1 MSGSIEPIAA
11 MAQELGKLPGVGP
24 KTAQRLA
31 YYLASRPQE
40 EVRALAVTL
49 WEGRKAIRFCETC
62 GNYSTGE
69 SCPVCAS
76 PERHNGQI
84 CVVRDPRDVAALE
97 RMHEYRGLYHV
108 LHGTLSPMDGVGP
121 DDIRIKE
128 LLSRV
133 ASEEVTEVILA
144 TNPDVEGEATAAYI
158 ARLLKPM
165 GIRCTRIAHG
175 VPVGGDLE
183 YTDEVTLFKALEGRR
198 EV

>member
-31 YYLASRPQE
+31 YHLASRPQE
-40 EVRALAVTL
+40 EVRALAVAL
-49 WEGRKAIRFCETC
+49 WEGRKAIRFCNTC

-76 PERHNGQI
+76 AERHNGQI

-128 LLSRV
+128 LLARV
-133 ASEEVTEVILA
+133 ASEEVREVILA